1 MSALRT
7 WIRKVVTGVAA
18 FLLTCL
24 ELLGSVDM
32 SYAMMPYGGFAYS
45 WTDHGI
51 RATMAQEEMHKQE
64 EQRQAQEQLYI
75 AQLEGAVYEDQLRA
89 SRGRGAA
96 DGEKAAS

>member
-1 MSALRT
+1 MSALRK
-7 WIRKVVTGVAA
+7 WVRKVVTGVAA

-51 RATMAQEEMHKQE
+51 RAMMVQEEMQKRE

-75 AQLEGAVYEDQLRA
+75 AQLEGAVYEDQVRSA
-89 SRGRGAA
+89 ARRGAV